1 MNLLPCTYQS
11 TVHSLFLKSA
21 VPGTED
27 TKKEAVAKL
36 RDFWRDRCGLRP
48 KVGTLMRILIIFE
61 FFIILNIIFDLISFD
76 TILHGMI

>member
-1 MNLLPCTYQS
+1 MNLLPWTYKS
-11 TVHSLFLKSA
+11 TLRTLFLKSA

-36 RDFWRDRCGLRP
+36 RDFWKDRCGLRP
-48 KVGTLMRILIIFE
+48 KVGTSMRILITLE
-61 FFIILNIIFDLISFD
+61 FFILFYIILDLVSFD